1 MAITTLTTVLKTAQA
16 TSVKLA
22 APAFTGR
29 GLATVVA
36 YPADA
41 LSRQFPL
48 PNPDSE
54 PNPGDRQDPAARMR
68 EHPRAA
74 VAVEPPAGPTGV
86 HVPGTP
92 ARTRTGPSFRHQP
105 FTSWRRLTTPT
116 RAIPPVASS
125 PSSCLGRDCQSP
137 GRRTDVMAAKRGNR
151 PTAAAG
157 K

>member
-1 MAITTLTTVLKTAQA
+1 MTAKTLTTVMTTATA

-22 APAFTGR
+22 APARIGR

-54 PNPGDRQDPAARMR
+54 PNPGDRQDPAGRMR
-68 EHPRAA
+68 EHPPAA
-74 VAVEPPAGPTGV
+74 VAVEPPAGPAGV
-86 HVPGTP
+86 HVPGSP
-92 ARTRTGPSFRHQP
+92 ARTRSGSFRHQP
-105 FTSWRRLTTPT
+105 FTGWRRLTTPA
-116 RAIPPVASS
+116 RAIPAWAASL
-125 PSSCLGRDCQSP
+125 PSRLGSDCQSP
-137 GRRTDVMAAKRGNR
+137 ERGDDVMAAKRRVR
-151 PTAAAG
+151 PAAAAG